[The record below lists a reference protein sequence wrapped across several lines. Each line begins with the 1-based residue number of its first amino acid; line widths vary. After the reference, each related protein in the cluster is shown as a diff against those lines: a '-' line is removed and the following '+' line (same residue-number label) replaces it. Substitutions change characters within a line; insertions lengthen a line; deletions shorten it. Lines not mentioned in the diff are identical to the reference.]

1 MRTGIACWIPTW
13 GLAAATLILLSV
25 TAPPSAASDA
35 LPDTTQA
42 AAPLRQALA
51 EAWRQHPAALSAER
65 KLAAARARAIAAGG
79 PIYNPE
85 VELAADD
92 EGPDR
97 IRTVGLS
104 QTLDLSGKRRARRAV
119 GDAELAGAEA
129 RYTLQSAEFARD
141 WLTGWTKWLA
151 ARRQVELGE
160 QRVALAER
168 LAGLAERQRLVGDIS
183 SPERDL
189 VLLTRD
195 EALAE
200 QATLLADSATAEEA
214 FTRVGGNAG
223 VLASLRLPEAPP
235 PITRMGVEG
244 VVTGLPEFRV
254 SLAEANVAQQ
264 RIAVA
269 DRDRRPDP
277 TVSLRGGRIDM
288 GEASGSVIGMSIAVP
303 LFVRNSYRAEAV
315 AARAD
320 AAGADADMERLRLEL
335 QARAESA
342 ARIYIAVREAWAAW
356 HRSRGTDLAARS
368 NALERLWQAGE
379 LSTAD
384 YVLQIKQT
392 LDTALAGAAL
402 DGRVWQSYFDYLYA
416 VGQLDEWSGLGAPP

>member
-1 MRTGIACWIPTW
+1 MARWIPTW
-13 GLAAATLILLSV
+13 VLTVATLIMLSV
-25 TAPPSAASDA
+25 ITPPSAAGDVPA
-35 LPDTTQA
+35 DTTQA
-42 AAPLRQALA
+42 AASLRQALA

-65 KLAAARARAIAAGG
+65 KLTAARARAMAAGR
-79 PIYNPE
+79 PLYNPE
-85 VELAADD
+85 VELASDD

-129 RYTLQSAEFARD
+129 RYTLQSAEFARN
-141 WLTGWTKWLA
+141 WLTGWTQWLA
-151 ARRQVELGE
+151 ARRQVELGA

-183 SPERDL
+183 GPERDL
-189 VLLTRD
+189 VLLARD

-200 QATLLADSATAEEA
+200 QANLLADAATAEEVFA
-214 FTRVGGNAG
+214 RVGGNAG
-223 VLASLRLPEAPP
+223 ILASLSLPEAPP
-235 PITRMGVEG
+235 PAAPLGAQHIT
-244 VVTGLPEFRV
+244 TDLPEFRMA
-254 SLAEANVAQQ
+254 LAEANVAQQ

-269 DRDRRPDP
+269 DRERRPDP

-288 GEASGSVIGMSIAVP
+288 GEASGSVVGVSIAVP

-315 AARAD
+315 AAQAD
-320 AAGADADMERLRLEL
+320 AAGADADVQRLRLEL
-335 QARAESA
+335 QAKAESA
-342 ARIYIAVREAWAAW
+342 ARIYIAVREAWGSW